1 MINDIGTTAYYTDAH
16 IIDVVGLASN
26 EILESVLMGRDLNDE
41 RFIKLFNSLW
51 VDKCKVA
58 FFSDINHSS
67 KVLRMGWVKVCELII
82 KNNVICVSDRIHIYA
97 ADDRE
102 AIDLKTKL
110 EDFSKSLP
118 DDVIIRFE

>member
-1 MINDIGTTAYYTDAH
+1 
-16 IIDVVGLASN
+16 
-26 EILESVLMGRDLNDE
+26 
-41 RFIKLFNSLW
+41 
-51 VDKCKVA
+51 
-58 FFSDINHSS
+58 
-67 KVLRMGWVKVCELII
+67 MGWVKVCELII